1 MNCEV
6 KNYLEEDH
14 RSYRRNATKDRSAA
28 PVSERLRV
36 RILYKPDF
44 FFFFRLSFRNCKS
57 CVYNRDDLPS
67 NNIQQCEKLCCLPVV
82 RFPGDMFIIVSN
94 VECKI
99 RLESDALLLAV

>member
-14 RSYRRNATKDRSAA
+14 RTYRRNATKDRSAA

-44 FFFFRLSFRNCKS
+44 FFSGFIFATAKVAYITAMIFLRIIFNSARNFAA
-57 CVYNRDDLPS
+57 
-67 NNIQQCEKLCCLPVV
+67 CLW
-82 RFPGDMFIIVSN
+82 
-94 VECKI
+94 
-99 RLESDALLLAV
+99 